1 MLNLSVYPILG
12 PSVYPSQVILLSPL
26 YHTYG
31 KCKEICIVFLNE
43 LMKNQIPF
51 RYLRHFKKINKTLE
65 ISGPVC

>member
-43 LMKNQIPF
+43 LMNNQIPF
-51 RYLRHFKKINKTLE
+51 RTKELKK
-65 ISGPVC
+65 